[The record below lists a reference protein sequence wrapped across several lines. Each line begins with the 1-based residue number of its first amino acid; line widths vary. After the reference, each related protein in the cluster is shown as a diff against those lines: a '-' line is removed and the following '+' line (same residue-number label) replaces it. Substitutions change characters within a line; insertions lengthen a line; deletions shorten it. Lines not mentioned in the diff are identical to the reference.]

1 MYILNNLGIEEKDIK
16 NMTEQCPNIL
26 SLEENEITRK
36 VEILKQ
42 IGCKEEHIRNILI
55 CNPYYLDRLETDILN
70 LIRYL
75 IKNKFECLYLLFDSN
90 PFILNKDV
98 FEIEK
103 YINDKIANE
112 EQLEDIID
120 ELDSNPYLF
129 DEM

>member
-16 NMTEQCPNIL
+16 NMIEQCPNIL

-36 VEILKQ
+36 IEILKQ

-55 CNPYYLDRLETDILN
+55 CNPCYLDRLETDILS

-98 FEIEK
+98 FEIEN
-103 YINDKIANE
+103 YINEKLSQE
-112 EQLEDIID
+112 ESLEDILD

-129 DEM
+129 DDM